1 MAAKRKKTK
10 RARGGPAVN
19 AGAEG
24 IAAAEVD
31 ESLDPQAGAGGSVPP
46 GGERAQVG
54 PPANGPVRG
63 RAGVGRGQAAPQARR
78 YAFRRS

>member
-10 RARGGPAVN
+10 RAGDGPAITVDTQQIEA
-19 AGAEG
+19 AGL
-24 IAAAEVD
+24 V
-31 ESLDPQAGAGGSVPP
+31 ESLDLHAGVRGSAPRDD
-46 GGERAQVG
+46 ERAGFV

-63 RAGVGRGQAAPQARR
+63 RAGVGRGQAASQARR

>member
-1 MAAKRKKTK
+1 MTAKRKKTK
-10 RARGGPAVN
+10 RAGD
-19 AGAEG
+19 
-24 IAAAEVD
+24 AA
-31 ESLDPQAGAGGSVPP
+31 SVPRTE
-46 GGERAQVG
+46 ERTDIV

>member
-10 RARGGPAVN
+10 RAGDGSS
-19 AGAEG
+19 
-24 IAAAEVD
+24 AARKE
-31 ESLDPQAGAGGSVPP
+31 
-46 GGERAQVG
+46 ERKEERNEERTEERNEERSGLV
-54 PPANGPVRG
+54 PPANGPVRR

>member
-10 RARGGPAVN
+10 HTSK
-19 AGAEG
+19 
-24 IAAAEVD
+24 VD
-31 ESLDPQAGAGGSVPP
+31 RLPQDSQHDSPP
-46 GGERAQVG
+46 

>member
-1 MAAKRKKTK
+1 MAAKRKKAK
-10 RARGGPAVN
+10 RADDG
-19 AGAEG
+19 
-24 IAAAEVD
+24 
-31 ESLDPQAGAGGSVPP
+31 SSVPP
-46 GGERAQVG
+46 NEERTASV